1 MFEVIVGA
9 VAVIAGIM
17 AGISGAGI
25 GSVLTPLLSFQID
38 IKLAI
43 AAVAIPHLCGS
54 VMRLLLMWRSVDHR
68 LLLNFGILSAAGGLV
83 GAWIHSFLSN
93 YILTLLFAILL
104 ILAGLTGVFGLTERL
119 KFGRWTGWVAGAIS
133 GFLGGMVGEQGGF
146 RAAAL
151 LGFDVKKDAFIA
163 TATAIA
169 LMVDVSRTPVY
180 LYTQWDRLGSVWVLI
195 TVAAAGVIIGTL
207 FGRQAL
213 RWIPEDKFHKVVSG
227 IITALGIL
235 MLFRTGG

>member
-9 VAVIAGIM
+9 IAVIAGIM

-68 LLLNFGILSAAGGLV
+68 VFLNFGILSAAGGLV

-146 RAAAL
+146 RSAAL
-151 LGFDVKKDAFIA
+151 LGFDVKKDA
-163 TATAIA
+163 
-169 LMVDVSRTPVY
+169 LHRYSDG
-180 LYTQWDRLGSVWVLI
+180 DRPDSGRFQNARLPLHAMGQARLSLGSHHRGGRRRDYRDALR
-195 TVAAAGVIIGTL
+195 AASTSL
-207 FGRQAL
+207 DPGRQ
-213 RWIPEDKFHKVVSG
+213 VSQG
-227 IITALGIL
+227 R
-235 MLFRTGG
+235 FRHHHRAWHPHAF

>member
-38 IKLAI
+38 
-43 AAVAIPHLCGS
+43 
-54 VMRLLLMWRSVDHR
+54 
-68 LLLNFGILSAAGGLV
+68 V

-93 YILTLLFAILL
+93 YILTLLFASLL
-104 ILAGLTGVFGLTERL
+104 ILAGLTSVFGLTKRL

-146 RAAAL
+146 VRRR
-151 LGFDVKKDAFIA
+151 F
-163 TATAIA
+163 
-169 LMVDVSRTPVY
+169 
-180 LYTQWDRLGSVWVLI
+180 
-195 TVAAAGVIIGTL
+195 
-207 FGRQAL
+207 
-213 RWIPEDKFHKVVSG
+213 
-227 IITALGIL
+227 
-235 MLFRTGG
+235 